1 MLRIAA
7 GIAQQLCQVIAQVR
21 TQRGQI
27 VAAVRNAVV
36 IELLCHGIRTAGN
49 AAAAAG
55 SDILKGR
62 GDRGGAGAEQQR
74 ARH

>member
-7 GIAQQLCQVIAQVR
+7 GITEKHRQVIAQIR
-21 TQRGQI
+21 AQRGEVI
-27 VAAVRNAVV
+27 AAVRNAVV
-36 IELLCHGIRTAGN
+36 IELLGHSIRAASN

-55 SDILKGR
+55 TDILKSR